1 MSENPEPAGE
11 RLLRPRSR
19 RAHDKVLDAAVKLFA
34 ERGLE
39 KTSVD
44 AIAAASGVSKA
55 TIYKHWDSKDAMCLE
70 AIARVHGLDR
80 ERPKF
85 DSGNLRQ
92 DIIDFLNHKP
102 PAALSDLRDRLMPHM
117 IAYAARNVAFGN
129 AWRSRLMQPGR
140 ENAMELMRRGIAQGH
155 FAPDMD
161 LTLGLAL
168 LIGPMMY
175 RHVFRD
181 IAPVP
186 ENLAEGVG
194 EAFWKA
200 FAVAEPVKRKAGRQR
215 KKRAR
220 KGS

>member
-1 MSENPEPAGE
+1 MSRPPPE
-11 RLLRPRSR
+11 RLQRPRSR
-19 RAHDKVLDAAVKLFA
+19 RAHDKVLDAAVDLFA

-39 KTSVD
+39 KTSID

-55 TIYKHWDSKDAMCLE
+55 TIYQHWEGKEALCLE
-70 AIARVHGLDR
+70 AIARVYGLDR
-80 ERPKF
+80 EPPQF
-85 DSGNLRQ
+85 DSGDLRQ

-117 IAYAARNVAFGN
+117 IAYAAHNAAFGN

-140 ENAMELMRRGIAQGH
+140 EHAMELMRRGIAQGC
-155 FAPDMD
+155 FPPDMD
-161 LTLGLAL
+161 LTLGVAL

-186 ENLAEGVG
+186 ANLAEGVG
-194 EAFWKA
+194 NAFWKA
-200 FAVAEPVKRKAGRQR
+200 FAVSGGAVPAQKKAGRR
-215 KKRAR
+215 R
-220 KGS
+220 

>member
-1 MSENPEPAGE
+1 MSQHAEPAGE
-11 RLLRPRSR
+11 LLKRPRSR
-19 RAHDKVLDAAVKLFA
+19 RAHDKVLDAAVELIA

-39 KTSVD
+39 KTSID

-55 TIYKHWDSKDAMCLE
+55 TIYKHWSSKDAMCLE

-80 ERPKF
+80 EGPRF
-85 DSGNLRQ
+85 DSGNLQQ
-92 DIIDFLNHKP
+92 DIIDFLNHRP
-102 PAALSDLRDRLMPHM
+102 PAALSELRDRLMPHM
-117 IAYAARNVAFGN
+117 IAYAAHNVTFGN

-140 ENAMELMRRGIAQGH
+140 EKAMELMRRGIEQGY
-155 FAPDMD
+155 FPPDMD

-186 ENLAEGVG
+186 ANLAEGVG
-194 EAFWKA
+194 RAFWRA
-200 FAVAEPVKRKAGRQR
+200 FAVTAKKKPGRPR
-215 KKRAR
+215 
-220 KGS
+220 